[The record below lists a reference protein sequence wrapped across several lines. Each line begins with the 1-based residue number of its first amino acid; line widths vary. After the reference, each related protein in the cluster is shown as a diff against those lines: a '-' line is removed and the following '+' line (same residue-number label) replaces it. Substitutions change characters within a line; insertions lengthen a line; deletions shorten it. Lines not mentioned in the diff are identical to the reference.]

1 VKKIILILV
10 SFSLFL
16 TLSAC
21 SNSKTGSKKSDDAL
35 EAFIKIVKSD
45 SSKKG
50 FHAPLKHWGFKLD
63 DDKFEWTKDTS
74 ANKIDFAMVM
84 LAKPFLDAGLDPKKL
99 KGSNYVFKPE
109 GKESGMKI
117 PNLLIHPFNLND
129 KKQTA
134 QGSKDAFRR
143 LLKEDSNLVKYHK
156 GMKHYRLLL
165 NDGFEV
171 QWSEKLGLTNADMV
185 FIIDANPLIDAG
197 LDISKLDDSGW
208 IFKKADNDEM
218 GNHPNRLVKIYDL
231 KKSSN

>member
-1 VKKIILILV
+1 MKKYVLILV
-10 SFSLFL
+10 SISLL
-16 TLSAC
+16 LILSAC
-21 SNSKTGSKKSDDAL
+21 SSSKTGSKQSDDAL

-45 SSKKG
+45 PSKKG

-84 LAKPFLDAGLDPKKL
+84 SAKPFLDAGLDPKKL
-99 KGSNYVFKPE
+99 NDSNYVFKPK
-109 GKESGMKI
+109 GIESGMKT
-117 PNLLIHPFNLND
+117 PDLLIHPFNLND

-134 QGSKDAFRR
+134 QGSKDSFRR
-143 LLKEDSNLVKYHK
+143 LLKEDINLVKYHK

-171 QWSEKLGLTNADMV
+171 QWTEKLGLTNADMV
-185 FIIDANPLIDAG
+185 FIIEANPLIDAG
-197 LDISKLDDSGW
+197 LDTSKLDGTGW
-208 IFKKADNDEM
+208 IFKKAEKDEM

>member
-1 VKKIILILV
+1 MKKIILILV
-10 SFSLFL
+10 SFSLIL

-21 SNSKTGSKKSDDAL
+21 SNSKTGSKKSDNAL

-50 FHAPLKHWGFKLD
+50 FHAPLKHWGFKLNE
-63 DDKFEWTKDTS
+63 DKFEWTKDTS

-84 LAKPFLDAGLDPKKL
+84 LAKPFIDAGLDQKKL
-99 KGSNYVFKPE
+99 KDSSYIFKPE
-109 GKESGMKI
+109 GKEGGMKV
-117 PNLLIHPFNLND
+117 PDLLIHPFNLND

-143 LLKEDSNLVKYHK
+143 LLKEDNKLIEYHK

-171 QWSEKLGLTNADMV
+171 QWSEKIGLTNADMA
-185 FIIDANPLIDAG
+185 FIIDADPLIEAG
-197 LDISKLDDSGW
+197 LDISRLDGSGW
-208 IFKKADNDEM
+208 IFKRSEKDEM
-218 GNHPNRLVKIYDL
+218 GNHPNRLVKTYDL
-231 KKSSN
+231 KKSSY